1 MVIPSFESIMIQ
13 RIKVYVMK
21 KLLFAFLLMSVI
33 ACQNNTPKNDNQ
45 VLIDSTISSAPLS
58 SSYCYQKASNRDT
71 VRLEYSLMGDSVNG
85 FLSYNFYGKDKSKG
99 TISGRMLGDT
109 LLAMYTFFSEG
120 VTSFRE
126 VIFLKKGNQMIEG
139 YGEMKEREGKM
150 YFTDRHLNEFG
161 KFNVLDVCAT
171 QENEIVSSGSESLY
185 QFQWHLFELK
195 GKLVD
200 TSVVKGAYLSFMPGT
215 VGTVNGNTGCNSL
228 RGSFELA
235 ADQSIKFSPLI
246 MTRKACIGVNI
257 ENDFLE
263 AISKVTSWKI
273 RENKLLFYSKDTLL
287 IGLNAVALSGS

>member
-1 MVIPSFESIMIQ
+1 
-13 RIKVYVMK
+13 MK
-21 KLLFAFLLMSVI
+21 NIALLFLLISFL
-33 ACQNNTPKNDNQ
+33 ACQNNAPHQKENEI
-45 VLIDSTISSAPLS
+45 VIDSAISTDPAL

-71 VRLEYSLMGDSVNG
+71 VRLEYTMNGDSVNG

-99 TISGRMLGDT
+99 TINGRMLGDT

-126 VIFLKKGNQMIEG
+126 VIFLKKGNQMVEG
-139 YGEMKEREGKM
+139 YGEMKEQEGKM
-150 YFTDRHLNEFG
+150 YFTDRRKNEFG

-171 QENEIVSSGSESLY
+171 QEDQIVSSGSESLY
-185 QFQWHLFELK
+185 QFQWHLIELK
-195 GKLVD
+195 GKMVD
-200 TSVVKGAYLSFMPGT
+200 TSVVKGAYLSFIPGT

-228 RGSFELA
+228 RGNFELA
-235 ADQSIKFSPLI
+235 ADHSIKFSPLI

-273 RENKLLFYSKDTLL
+273 RENKLFFYSRDTLL
-287 IGLNAVALSGS
+287 IKFNAVALSSS